1 MQVSIIKIQ
10 IVLDIHAILLIESCA
25 SIEFVSQRLDN
36 RKMDIILETYSDITE
51 KLEEDE
57 LKKFVSTIIS
67 INLLLIKLFIN

>member
-1 MQVSIIKIQ
+1 MQVSITKVQNI
-10 IVLDIHAILLIESCA
+10 LDIHAILLIESCA

-67 INLLLIKLFIN
+67 INLLLIKPPL